1 LRITVNF
8 WTSSWDSLEM
18 EKARLLTAA
27 RLRSL
32 RTWMMSSSSF
42 EASSGVTIGF
52 GERLSLFC
60 GVLIRI
66 ELGIWDRK

>member
-1 LRITVNF
+1 MTVNF

-32 RTWMMSSSSF
+32 RTRVMSSSS
-42 EASSGVTIGF
+42 EPASTGGMSVT
-52 GERLSLFC
+52 GERCFLS
-60 GVLIRI
+60 
-66 ELGIWDRK
+66 

>member
-1 LRITVNF
+1 
-8 WTSSWDSLEM
+8 M